1 MKKISRT
8 CVSILLML
16 IWMISLIFPVYGA
29 TATGSISLAVS
40 GNNTPGG
47 TITVPIV
54 LKTTTVVSGAD
65 ITISYPSNLV
75 SFVSSSDPG
84 NTYAS
89 GNTVQI
95 VNFRMNVSA
104 NSSVTVATLTFKIK
118 DGTAGKSGTF
128 SVSRADVT
136 DHLNNEVAFQPSRGS
151 ASVTVVA
158 PKSTNANLASLT
170 VNAGALS
177 PAFSAGQ
184 TSYAVTVPN
193 SVSSI
198 TIGATAADSKAAVS
212 GTGAK
217 NLNVG
222 SNKFSVVVKAESGA
236 TKTYIVTVTR
246 QAAQTVKP
254 TESTTPTTSKAPI
267 APVAPSSV
275 APVSSSVSSEPVSSE
290 ESVSSELLSSE
301 PEAESDSVSSE
312 SVSSQEPEQQGERP
326 DYTWMTVH
334 ILYIGGMLI
343 CLALGAA
350 FGFFIRGRRG

>member
-1 MKKISRT
+1 M
-8 CVSILLML
+8 
-16 IWMISLIFPVYGA
+16 
-29 TATGSISLAVS
+29 
-40 GNNTPGG
+40 
-47 TITVPIV
+47 
-54 LKTTTVVSGAD
+54 
-65 ITISYPSNLV
+65 
-75 SFVSSSDPG
+75 
-84 NTYAS
+84 
-89 GNTVQI
+89 
-95 VNFRMNVSA
+95 
-104 NSSVTVATLTFKIK
+104 
-118 DGTAGKSGTF
+118 
-128 SVSRADVT
+128 
-136 DHLNNEVAFQPSRGS
+136 
-151 ASVTVVA
+151 VA

-198 TIGATAADSKAAVS
+198 TIGATAADSKATVS

-236 TKTYIVTVTR
+236 TKTYTVTVTR

-254 TESTTPTTSKAPI
+254 TESSSPTPPPTTSKAPV

-275 APVSSSVSSEPVSSE
+275 APVSSSVSSELVSSE
-290 ESVSSELLSSE
+290 ESISSELVSSE
-301 PEAESDSVSSE
+301 PEVESDSVSSE